1 MPQLKLFL
9 QTTTKLSFFFYV
21 APVSFRPDN
30 GRKFI
35 AAVGIGAH
43 FQRRRTTRRRD

>member
-43 FQRRRTTRRRD
+43 WQRRRTTRRRD